1 MYVCQHCE
9 QPINSASEVCP
20 YCGANQ
26 SETDP
31 GAAPKPA
38 KKRSAMKLVVGIAI
52 VVLGIW
58 GIIWFALP
66 LRFENP
72 RPAAEKAALTSL
84 RELRKDLGV
93 YQNGAG
99 SFPDSLETLGQPATD
114 AAQEAMLGGYAL
126 RYTPG
131 QLDADGNAHAYALIA
146 LPRNY
151 GYRSFYTDQTGVIR
165 ATRDNRPATP
175 QDPAVKGQGE

>member
-1 MYVCQHCE
+1 MYVCRNCD

-26 SETDP
+26 SEPEP
-31 GAAPKPA
+31 GATPQPV
-38 KKRSAMKLVVGIAI
+38 KKRSATKLVVGIGI

-84 RELRKDLGV
+84 RELQKELGV

-99 SFPDSLETLGQPATD
+99 SFPGSLEMLGQPAMA
-114 AAQEAMLGGYAL
+114 AAQEAMSGGYSL
-126 RYTPG
+126 RYTPN
-131 QLDADGNAHAYALIA
+131 QLDADGNAHGYALIA
-146 LPRNY
+146 VPRNY
-151 GYRSFYTDQTGVIR
+151 GYRNFYTDQTGVIR

-175 QDPAVKGQGE
+175 QDPAVKVR

>member
-1 MYVCQHCE
+1 MYVCQHCD

-26 SETDP
+26 SETAP
-31 GAAPKPA
+31 GGAPTPG
-38 KKRSAMKLVVGIAI
+38 KKRSATKLAVGIAI
-52 VVLGIW
+52 VVFGIW
-58 GIIWFALP
+58 AIIWFALP

-84 RELRKDLGV
+84 RELQKELGV

-99 SFPDSLETLGQPATD
+99 SFPDSLETLGQPATE
-114 AAQEAMLGGYAL
+114 AAQEAMSGGYSL

-131 QLDADGNAHAYALIA
+131 QLDADGNAHAYALVA

-175 QDPAVKGQGE
+175 QDAAVKRQ

>member
-1 MYVCQHCE
+1 MYVCRNCA

-20 YCGANQ
+20 YCGADQN
-26 SETDP
+26 EAEP
-31 GAAPKPA
+31 GAAPQFA
-38 KKRSAMKLVVGIAI
+38 KKRSATKLAVGIGI

-72 RPAAEKAALTSL
+72 RPTAEKAALISL
-84 RELRKDLGV
+84 RVLQKELGV

-99 SFPDSLETLGQPATD
+99 SFPDSLETLGQPATS
-114 AAQEAMLGGYAL
+114 AAQEAMSGGYSL

-131 QLDADGNAHAYALIA
+131 QLDSDGNAHAYALVA

-175 QDPAVKGQGE
+175 QDAAVKVQ

>member
-1 MYVCQHCE
+1 MYVCQNCE
-9 QPINSASEVCP
+9 QPINSASVVCP

-26 SETDP
+26 SEPLP
-31 GAAPKPA
+31 GEVAKPA
-38 KKRSAMKLVVGIAI
+38 KKRSAVKLSVAIAI

-72 RPAAEKAALTSL
+72 RPAAEKSAIASL
-84 RELRKDLGV
+84 RAVQKELAT

-99 SFPDSLETLGQPATD
+99 SFPSTLETLGEPAVQ
-114 AAQEAMLGGYAL
+114 AAQQAMSGGYAL

-131 QLDADGNAHAYALIA
+131 QIDADGNAHAYSLVAV
-146 LPRNY
+146 PRNY
-151 GYRSFYTDQTGVIR
+151 GYRSFYTDQTGVMR
-165 ATRDNRPATP
+165 ATRENRAATA
-175 QDPAVKGQGE
+175 QDAAVKVQ